1 MAAGTRTRRPEAP
14 AGPPPAPPVPAA
26 IVSCHGGCGATT
38 VARML
43 PAREVLRNELAV
55 GETPLVLVA
64 RGTAYGLHWATRGVA
79 MAHQYIEQGWLAA
92 PPLLVLV
99 ADSTLRE
106 PSTVRARVRLIE
118 DRVQAVIRLPYVSSW
133 RDTDD
138 PLTLAQPKQLAEAL
152 EQLRAELAATAG
164 VPA

>member
-1 MAAGTRTRRPEAP
+1 MAIARQPEMP

-26 IVSCHGGCGATT
+26 VVSCHGGCGATA

-43 PAREVLRNELAV
+43 PAREIQRDQLAV
-55 GETPLVLVA
+55 GEAPLVLVA

-79 MAHQYIEQGWLAA
+79 FAHQHIEHGWLAA

-99 ADSTLRE
+99 ADSALRE

-118 DRVQAVIRLPYVSSW
+118 DRVQTVVRLPYVSAW

-138 PLTLAQPKQLAEAL
+138 PLTIPQPKQLVEPL
-152 EQLRAELAATAG
+152 EQLRAELAATTG